1 MPDLAK
7 SQFEVLREL
16 RDFKYP
22 EKGPWYND
30 VFQANGTVAL
40 KKIKAFL
47 EANAKVKSF
56 RDLAEKVKT
65 NGLVNL
71 KGVVTIPVQSDSS
84 PTQSD
89 SSPAQS
95 DSGPAPTPGNQPE
108 KKPLASETVPKH
120 DVKYSAKKATVST
133 AGKAPR
139 STLIS
144 ALKKLCAYKAV
155 RAE

>member
-22 EKGPWYND
+22 NKGSWYDD
-30 VFQANGTVAL
+30 VFQENGTVAL

-47 EANAKVKSF
+47 EANTKVKSF

-71 KGVVTIPVQSDSS
+71 KGVVTIP
-84 PTQSD
+84 
-89 SSPAQS
+89 AQS
-95 DSGPAPTPGNQPE
+95 DPSPAPKQALDPDSQPREKTPKPTAPE
-108 KKPLASETVPKH
+108 KVPKP

-133 AGKAPR
+133 AGKTPR

-144 ALKKLCAYKAV
+144 ALRKLCAHKAV